1 MIKQIILLIVRF
13 VVGGLFIFSGLIKIN
28 DPIGTSIKLEEYF
41 DVFSY
46 DIAPFFSSL
55 KAISLPLAVFLVVVE
70 VVLGIMLIL
79 NYKPKFTTIA
89 LAVIIVFFTFLT
101 FYSAYFNKVT
111 DCGCFGDAIKLT
123 PWESFYKDIFLVV
136 LIAILLFFQN
146 SLRPNKQY
154 WAAGITAVSLV
165 LATGLSIYA
174 IQNLPFI
181 DFRAYKVGVNI
192 NTAMQP
198 SAALEYSYVMTKGGE
213 QVVFDQYP
221 TGDEYEFVEM
231 NLKNPDALPKISDF
245 SVWNEQGDFTEE
257 ILSKKRVLIL
267 ISNISKMDQRNFE
280 DIDNLIKDLKGTEV
294 RISMISASSED
305 EIKAMIQRLNW
316 DVDYYMADATVVKTI
331 IRSNP
336 GIMVLQEGIIMGK
349 YHHNNTPDASEVT
362 NLFTVDGALSASI
375 PE

>member
-1 MIKQIILLIVRF
+1 MAKQIALLIIRF
-13 VVGGLFIFSGLIKIN
+13 IVGGLFIFSGLIKIN

-55 KAISLPLAVFLVVVE
+55 KAISLPLAVFLVVLE
-70 VVLGIMLIL
+70 VVLGIMLII

-123 PWESFYKDIFLVV
+123 PWESFYKDVFLVAM
-136 LIAILLFFQN
+136 IAILLIFQN
-146 SLRPNKQY
+146 SLRPNRKY
-154 WAAGITAVSLV
+154 WAAGFTALSLV

-192 NTAMQP
+192 NKAMQP

-213 QVVFDQYP
+213 LVVYDQYP

-231 NLKNPDALPKISDF
+231 NLKNPEALPKISDF
-245 SVWNEQGDFTEE
+245 AVWNEQGDFTEE
-257 ILSKKRVLIL
+257 ILSKKRILIL
-267 ISNISKMDQRNFE
+267 ISNISKVNESNFI
-280 DIDNLIKDLKGTEV
+280 DIEELIKDLKGTEV
-294 RISMISASSED
+294 RISMVSASSED
-305 EIKAMIQRLNW
+305 EIKALIERLDW

-336 GIMVLQEGIIMGK
+336 GIMVLQDGKILGK
-349 YHHNNTPDASEVT
+349 YHHNNTPSGGDVAD
-362 NLFTVDGALSASI
+362 LFTVDGSLSAYSR
-375 PE
+375 